1 MRSLHIGFPVKIGT
15 NLKNDPKFKTLMLQK
30 IMDHIYCQVKI
41 NIDKGFQGEVYDLI
55 GVYCKVNKND
65 KRLKEVFTKEILE
78 KNNPP
83 S

>member
-1 MRSLHIGFPVKIGT
+1 MADILNFTKKKST

-55 GVYCKVNKND
+55 GVYCKANKND

-83 S
+83 F

>member
-1 MRSLHIGFPVKIGT
+1 
-15 NLKNDPKFKTLMLQK
+15 
-30 IMDHIYCQVKI
+30 VKI

-55 GVYCKVNKND
+55 GVYCKANKND

>member
-1 MRSLHIGFPVKIGT
+1 MADILNFTIKKSKDLR
-15 NLKNDPKFKTLMLQK
+15 NDPKFKTLMLQK
-30 IMDHIYCQVKI
+30 MMDHIYCQVKI
-41 NIDKGFQGEVYDLI
+41 NIDKGFQGGLYDLI
-55 GVYCKVNKND
+55 GVYCKANKND